1 MTTAAITTNPTETTA
16 TTRRDRIAQVIL
28 GLCAVGAGF
37 ATATAIGDVA
47 DAEGT
52 ARLAETWRLFGLPVF
67 AGLFIILAVAPRR
80 VSGLWELV
88 IANKIALVVA
98 GATFLSGVEGSS
110 DFVYVDGILVV
121 LLVAAY
127 VLTRGWTA
135 WSNR

>member
-1 MTTAAITTNPTETTA
+1 MTRTATTTTPSRTTA
-16 TTRRDRIAQVIL
+16 TVRRDRWATVIL

-37 ATATAIGDVA
+37 ATATAISDVA

-67 AGLFIILAVAPRR
+67 AGIFVILAAAPRR
-80 VSGLWELV
+80 VAGLWELV
-88 IANKIALVVA
+88 IANKIALVLA

-110 DFVYVDGILVV
+110 DFVYVDGALVAM
-121 LLVAAY
+121 LTAAY
-127 VLTRGWTA
+127 VLTQGWTA